1 LLKLLLARHAVPAL
15 AVMADA
21 GLLGQVLGGVP
32 LVASFSNLV
41 TLEAATGIEP
51 DWIRRL
57 GALGVLV
64 VEDADRL
71 WERLRLTNAEH
82 ARLSAIAEGWW
93 RMQPQAGEHAARA
106 ALYRLGPESFVDQ
119 VLLAWSRS
127 PASAGDE
134 EWRSLAALPRHWS
147 VPESPFRA
155 ADFIA
160 RGIPKGPLLGAA
172 LRAAEAA
179 WIAADFPADESTIAR
194 IAEQVFLI
202 TAGAVT
208 PSDANKQTKA

>member
-1 LLKLLLARHAVPAL
+1 
-15 AVMADA
+15 MADT

-32 LVASFSNLV
+32 LVASFSNMV
-41 TLEAATGIEP
+41 KLEAATGIEP

-82 ARLSAIAEGWW
+82 TRLSTIADGWW
-93 RMQPQAGEHAARA
+93 RMKPQAGEHAARA

-127 PASAGDE
+127 PISAADE
-134 EWRSLAALPRHWS
+134 EWRSLAALPRHWN

-160 RGIPKGPLLGAA
+160 RGIPKGPQLGAA

-179 WIAADFPADESTIAR
+179 WIAADFRADESTIAR
-194 IAEQVFLI
+194 IAEQAFVAS
-202 TAGAVT
+202 AGAAA
-208 PSDANKQTKA
+208 PSGANKQSRSNK